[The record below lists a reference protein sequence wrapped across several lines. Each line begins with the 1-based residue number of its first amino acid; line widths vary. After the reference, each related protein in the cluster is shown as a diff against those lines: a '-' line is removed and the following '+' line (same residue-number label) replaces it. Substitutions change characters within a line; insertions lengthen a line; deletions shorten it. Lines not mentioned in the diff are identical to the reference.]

1 MFEFLLVVRLYI
13 DGPVVAFPVRDCSE
27 GAAWIH
33 EARAWSTRSH
43 LDPVLGPL
51 YVCYPM
57 QSPYVL
63 RMSRDE

>member
-1 MFEFLLVVRLYI
+1 MFEFLLVVRLYAG
-13 DGPVVAFPVRDCSE
+13 GPVVVFPVKDCTE
-27 GAAWIH
+27 GTAWIV

-43 LDPVLGPL
+43 LDPVRGPL
-51 YVCYPM
+51 YACYPM